1 MILTELLNPE
11 TPMVA
16 KFLDIPI
23 TDVILENW
31 AGMRPNLRLLK
42 STVVAYFHTTWCRP
56 KSSARNDYSCLV
68 LAVFSEGET
77 KTYLLA
83 PMYRRGNNQRWGASD
98 MACGDRLNPPLPD
111 FRFFSSPP
119 SADEVHALIAQI
131 GFFYVGSETK
141 VIESFGADPVLNFP
155 GMSLC
160 DDSI

>member
-1 MILTELLNPE
+1 
-11 TPMVA
+11 MVA

-31 AGMRPNLRLLK
+31 AGVRPNLRLLK

-68 LAVFSEGET
+68 LAEFSEGET

-83 PMYRRGNNQRWGASD
+83 PMYRCGNKQRWGASERE
-98 MACGDRLNPPLPD
+98 CGDRFNPPLPD

-119 SADEVHALIAQI
+119 SPGEVNALIAQI
-131 GFFYVGSETK
+131 GFFNVGSETK
-141 VIESFGADPVLNFP
+141 VIESFGTDPVLNFP
-155 GMSLC
+155 DMS
-160 DDSI
+160 